1 MNVSEPSILV
11 LLHAPTDPS
20 LERAR
25 NNALNILRE
34 RPEAR
39 IYIVVNAQGVRAAL
53 KAPHPQTDKLLLVCA
68 NTLRKMELT
77 APETLKTVPSAVMA
91 LITMQQDGWIY
102 IRA

>member
-1 MNVSEPSILV
+1 MNTSNPSIRA
-11 LLHAPTDPS
+11 LLHAPTGPS

-34 RPEAR
+34 QPEAQVR
-39 IYIVVNAQGVRAAL
+39 IVVNAAGVSAAL
-53 KAPHPQTDKLLLVCA
+53 DAPHPQTDELLLLCA
-68 NTLRKMELT
+68 NTLRKMDRV
-77 APETLKTVPSAVMA
+77 APEALQTVPSAAMA

>member
-1 MNVSEPSILV
+1 MNVINPSIRV
-11 LLHAPTDPS
+11 LLHAPTESS

-34 RPEAR
+34 RPEAQVH
-39 IYIVVNAQGVRAAL
+39 IVVNAEGVRAAL
-53 KAPHPQTDKLLLVCA
+53 QAPHPETDSLLLMCA

-77 APETLKTVPSAVMA
+77 APATCQTVPGAAMA
-91 LITMQQDGWIY
+91 LVSMQQDGWIY